1 MDSKIVVF
9 PSPFINILSSQRYRD
24 TDTRHFQILLK
35 PQSDEVGWHSNL
47 TVWICRRRN
56 QNNCRTYHTKQAI
69 GPRQVSS
76 CNVNIFH
83 QLFLFYVC
91 TSHNRAHLF
100 FSLLC
105 VWRQAEQFN
114 CAPDGM
120 DIGRPAASDVAGAP
134 IQLEEEEEEG
144 DSWRNSQGHAVDWVG
159 LGPVRLIAFKLIE

>member
-1 MDSKIVVF
+1 MSSITGAPSTVNGLILKEKYQSVRPSGTSIEKRKRKDMSMDSKIVVF

-24 TDTRHFQILLK
+24 TDTRYFQILLK

-83 QLFLFYVC
+83 QLFL
-91 TSHNRAHLF
+91 SM
-100 FSLLC
+100 C
-105 VWRQAEQFN
+105 VQVT
-114 CAPDGM
+114 
-120 DIGRPAASDVAGAP
+120 IGRISFSPCCACEDK
-134 IQLEEEEEEG
+134 L
-144 DSWRNSQGHAVDWVG
+144 NN
-159 LGPVRLIAFKLIE
+159 LIAHRTEWI